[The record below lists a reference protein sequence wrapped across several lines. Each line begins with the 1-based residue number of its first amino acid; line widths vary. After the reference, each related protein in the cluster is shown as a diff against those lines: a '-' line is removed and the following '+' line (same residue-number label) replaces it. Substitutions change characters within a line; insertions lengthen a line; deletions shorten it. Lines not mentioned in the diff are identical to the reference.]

1 MNKLLYEL
9 EQEFKDTRRDYVN
22 KVIHED
28 LTIKELLDLGFN
40 NSYLYTKKLGTLAL
54 GFKYYN
60 CEKELYCRED
70 VELTEQVLNCKIVF
84 EDLQHDSDCYS
95 IIFVRLKNE
104 EDIKY
109 FKGDEKDE

>member
-28 LTIKELLDLGFN
+28 LTIRQLLDLGFN
-40 NSYLYTKKLGTLAL
+40 MNYLSTKELGTLGI
-54 GFKYYN
+54 GFKS
-60 CEKELYCRED
+60 ED
-70 VELTEQVLNCKIVF
+70 NYWEEDIKLTEEVLNCKIDFV
-84 EDLQHDSDCYS
+84 DLQHDSDCYS

-109 FKGDEKDE
+109 FKGDEEDE

>member
-28 LTIKELLDLGFN
+28 LTIRQLLDLGFN
-40 NSYLYTKKLGTLAL
+40 MNYLYTKELGTLGI
-54 GFKYYN
+54 GFKS
-60 CEKELYCRED
+60 ED
-70 VELTEQVLNCKIVF
+70 NYWEEDIELTKDVLNCKIKF